1 MNYSYVSPSK
11 RYGITERK
19 KSELDALSIK
29 VIDAQY
35 EVDQLQAIVTSLT
48 EKSQNFLG
56 FLAYA
61 DTNRAHTL
69 SNRNLLDQVVQ
80 NVDSLKGNSEIA
92 YKQMIDADK
101 STKALAIQVKSLIDK
116 LIYSAEVINKLS
128 NQVIRTKAINP
139 LISDD
144 LIARIT
150 AAGTDANNAVAL
162 TLIALQATF
171 ATQASNLESEAATV
185 LEYMQSIKLQE
196 ILTIDPKDIS
206 DITGVQKKCLKNLL
220 YDAYSDAE
228 SQYTK
233 AQKAS
238 IDTTRELNAAIA
250 DLNKAQI
257 KLKSL
262 QLGLAAGNAA
272 ALAS

>member
-1 MNYSYVSPSK
+1 MNHTYINPSK
-11 RYGITERK
+11 RYGITEKK

-35 EVDQLQAIVTSLT
+35 QVNQLQAIVTSLN

-61 DTNRAHTL
+61 DANRTHTL

-80 NVDSLKGNSEIA
+80 NAVSLKGNSEIA
-92 YKQMIDADK
+92 YKQMIEADK
-101 STKALAIQVKSLIDK
+101 STKVLATQVKNLIDK

-144 LIARIT
+144 LVARIT
-150 AAGTDANNAVAL
+150 TAGTDANNAVAL

-185 LEYMQSIKLQE
+185 LEYMQAIKLQE
-196 ILTIDPKDIS
+196 ILTEDTKESS
-206 DITGVQKKCLKNLL
+206 DIAGLPKKCLKTLL
-220 YDAYSDAE
+220 YDAYREAE
-228 SQYTK
+228 TEYTK

-238 IDTTRELNAAIA
+238 IDTTKELNAAIA
-250 DLNKAQI
+250 DLNKAQM